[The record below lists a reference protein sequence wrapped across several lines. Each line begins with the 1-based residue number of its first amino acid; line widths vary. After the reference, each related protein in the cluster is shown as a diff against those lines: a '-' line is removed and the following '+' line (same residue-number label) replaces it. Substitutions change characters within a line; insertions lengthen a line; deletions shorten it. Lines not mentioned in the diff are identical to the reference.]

1 MQPSSPRRFS
11 FRCGIIG
18 ASGLGKPIVAAAAL
32 LCAGIAQAANTPP
45 RFPLPRQTRD
55 PIRLTPPLVQDV
67 PADDAQAARFL
78 TMATFGPTPT
88 AIAELRQL
96 GYHAWIV
103 KQFAMPATPMRPYV
117 ESLDKAVQNPG
128 QNDRMEAWFNNA
140 VTAPDQLR
148 QRVAWALS
156 QILVVSD
163 QFAGLNQDPIAL
175 AEYDD
180 MLARDVGGWTDA
192 NGVAHAP
199 TFSNLIYD
207 VTLSPAMSKML
218 TYLRNQKG
226 DSSKGT
232 SPDENYAR
240 EVMQLFTI
248 GLVLLNPDGSQK
260 LDTNGQPIP
269 TYPQAAVSAYARIF
283 TGWSYSTGFNS
294 NPVNYQNWSVAEYQP
309 LVCYDAYHDFGAKT
323 LISYSGNYGTNSD
336 ALGVPANNSCAAD
349 LQQGL
354 AILVNHPNTAPF
366 ISKQLIQR
374 LVTSNPTPA
383 YVGRV
388 SAVFAS
394 SGGDLSKVVTAIL
407 TDSEALSGTLP
418 AQYAATYSFGKARE
432 PLLKLTALWRYYH
445 AAASVGLYTFNNP
458 QNGYA
463 ERPLGASSVFNFYS
477 PFYAPPGE
485 IADSGLVAPEFQI
498 INESTV
504 AASANDLTARSNAY
518 VGNSGNKPE
527 TIAIDLSSLT
537 AIANDAN
544 AMADQINHDLL
555 YGRMSAAMKA
565 SLVKMIN
572 AIPAT
577 SAVTRAQAALQ
588 LTLISPE
595 FAIQK

>member
-1 MQPSSPRRFS
+1 MPPRPSRSFS
-11 FRCGIIG
+11 CLHLIAG
-18 ASGLGKPIVAAAAL
+18 ALAL
-32 LCAGIAQAANTPP
+32 PLCIDVAQAANTPP
-45 RFPLPRQTRD
+45 RYPLPPRD
-55 PIRLTPPLVQDV
+55 PVRSIPGLDLDAPVN
-67 PADDAQAARFL
+67 DAQAARFL
-78 TMATFGPTPT
+78 TMATFGPTPA
-88 AIAELRQL
+88 AIAELRKL
-96 GYHAWIV
+96 GYHGWIA
-103 KQFAMPATPMRPYV
+103 KQFAMSAMPMRPYV

-140 VTAPDQLR
+140 ITAPDQLR
-148 QRVAWALS
+148 QRIAWALS

-175 AEYDD
+175 AEYYD
-180 MLARDVGGWTDA
+180 MLARDVGGYTDA
-192 NGVAHAP
+192 SGAAHAP

-260 LDTNGQPIP
+260 LDGGGQPIP

-283 TGWSYSTGFNS
+283 TGWSYSTGFNT
-294 NPVNYQNWSVAEYQP
+294 NPANYQAWSAAEYQP
-309 LVCYDAYHDFGAKT
+309 LVCYDTYHDFGAKT
-323 LISYSGNYGTNSD
+323 LISYTGNYGANSD
-336 ALGVPANNSCAAD
+336 ALGVPANNSCAVD
-349 LQQGL
+349 VQQGL

-383 YVGRV
+383 YVSRI
-388 SAVFAS
+388 SAVFS
-394 SGGDLSKVVTAIL
+394 GSGGDLGQVVTAIL

-418 AQYAATYSFGKARE
+418 VQYATTYTFGKARE
-432 PLLKLTALWRYYH
+432 PLLKLTALWRYYR
-445 AAASVGLYTFNNP
+445 AASTVGLYTFNNP
-458 QNGYA
+458 QGSYA
-463 ERPLGASSVFNFYS
+463 QRPQGAASVFNFYT

-485 IADSGLVAPEFQI
+485 VADSGRVAPEFQI
-498 INESTV
+498 LNESTV
-504 AASANDLTARSNAY
+504 ATIANDLTSRSNAY
-518 VGNSGNKPE
+518 VGNSANKPE

-544 AMADQINHDLL
+544 AMADQINHDLM

-595 FAIQK
+595 FVIQK

>member
-1 MQPSSPRRFS
+1 MQPSSLRAASIRRKTPT
-11 FRCGIIG
+11 
-18 ASGLGKPIVAAAAL
+18 ASIPSRLACIAAL
-32 LCAGIAQAANTPP
+32 LPCALAAQTSNVVP
-45 RFPLPRQTRD
+45 RNAQPLPPHDPGRD
-55 PIRLTPPLVQDV
+55 IPGLTLDTPVN
-67 PADDAQAARFL
+67 DAQAARFL

-96 GYHAWIV
+96 GYHGWIA
-103 KQFAMPATPMRPYV
+103 KQLALPATPMRPYV
-117 ESLDKAVQNPG
+117 ESLDKAVKNPG

-140 VTAPDQLR
+140 ITAPDQLR

-156 QILVVSD
+156 QIVVVSD
-163 QFAGLNQDPIAL
+163 QFAGLDQDPIAL
-175 AEYDD
+175 TEYYD
-180 MLARDVGGWTDA
+180 MLARDAGGWTDGI
-192 NGVAHAP
+192 GVAHAP
-199 TFSNLIYD
+199 SFYNLIYD

-260 LDTNGQPIP
+260 LDGNGQPIP

-283 TGWSYSTGFNS
+283 TGWSYSTGFNT
-294 NPVNYQNWSVAEYQP
+294 NPANYQAWSEAEYQP

-323 LISYSGNYGTNSD
+323 LISYTGNYGSNSD
-336 ALGVPANNSCAAD
+336 ALGVPANNTCAVDA
-349 LQQGL
+349 QQGL
-354 AILVNHPNTAPF
+354 TILVNHPNTAPF

-383 YVGRV
+383 YVRRV
-388 SAVFAS
+388 SAVFSS

-407 TDSEALSGTLP
+407 TDGEALSGTVP
-418 AQYAATYSFGKARE
+418 GQYAATYTFGKARE

-445 AAASVGLYTFNNP
+445 AASSVGLYTFSNP
-458 QNGYA
+458 QSSYA
-463 ERPLGASSVFNFYS
+463 QRPQGASSVFNFYT

-485 IADSGLVAPEFQI
+485 VADSGLVGPEFQI

-504 AASANDLTARSNAY
+504 ATTANDLTSRSNAY

-544 AMADQINHDLL
+544 ALADQINHDLL

-565 SLVKMIN
+565 SLVKLIN

-577 SAVTRAQAALQ
+577 SAVSRAQAALQ